1 MTMEEGARYGGL
13 PELGPAGG
21 GADLISPL
29 PDYLLLQVLA
39 SLRCARAAART
50 SLLSRRWS
58 RLWSHLASF
67 TFRDVELR
75 LLRPALDSLV
85 YVPDVSLLDVHVPEA
100 PPLYPP
106 YQMLY
111 VADIASTVR
120 AAAALS
126 PVELRFSVSRG
137 PLARPTGDMLFLPP
151 PVILPGFHRATS
163 IDLSGLDLFLSAAN
177 PPASR
182 CMFPELEVLSLSGC
196 LVDAAAL
203 LLHCPRL
210 RVLRATGCS
219 LGHAIRSAS
228 LQVLLLENKHK
239 STSRVHIDVPGLK
252 QLNLSIHTRGEL
264 RLSISAPMVEKA
276 LWRCCYS
283 KAAAGIGPW
292 GLAMGSFSFP
302 QTGLSL
308 AQEIEK
314 HLVVTTFNVLDLH
327 FNTTG
332 HAFGAFVFH
341 LLRIDWILTATKSL
355 KIELGKKGKACPINC
370 PCDEPGNWRSETIL
384 LINLEEVE
392 IRAFGG
398 EDYDFDFLRLILK
411 CAPRLKRMTVRPSD
425 DVNDDWCTKVYDI
438 LKVYPSVECNVFP
451 N

>member
-1 MTMEEGARYGGL
+1 
-13 PELGPAGG
+13 
-21 GADLISPL
+21 
-29 PDYLLLQVLA
+29 
-39 SLRCARAAART
+39 
-50 SLLSRRWS
+50 
-58 RLWSHLASF
+58 
-67 TFRDVELR
+67 
-75 LLRPALDSLV
+75 
-85 YVPDVSLLDVHVPEA
+85 
-100 PPLYPP
+100 
-106 YQMLY
+106 
-111 VADIASTVR
+111 
-120 AAAALS
+120 
-126 PVELRFSVSRG
+126 
-137 PLARPTGDMLFLPP
+137 MLFLPP

-292 GLAMGSFSFP
+292 GLAMVSFETAESNNALCLWMESDDSSLGSFSFP

-341 LLRIDWILTATKSL
+341 LLRIHWILTATKSL
-355 KIELGKKGKACPINC
+355 KIELGKKGKTCPINC

-425 DVNDDWCTKVYDI
+425 DVNDDLCTKVYDI